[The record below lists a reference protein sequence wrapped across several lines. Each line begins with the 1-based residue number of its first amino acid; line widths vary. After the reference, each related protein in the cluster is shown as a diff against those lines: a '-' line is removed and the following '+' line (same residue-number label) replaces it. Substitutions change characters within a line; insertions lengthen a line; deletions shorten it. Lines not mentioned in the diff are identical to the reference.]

1 MGNKGNWK
9 TAGQW
14 LAEQAV
20 RAFFRELFRMI
31 FNGWLS

>member
-1 MGNKGNWK
+1 MGKQGRWK

-20 RAFFRELFRMI
+20 RAFFRELFRAL
-31 FNGWLS
+31 FKAWL